1 MKKVVILGC
10 ENSHAHSFLNTMKNY
25 PEDFRDLEV
34 IGVYSDEI
42 AECEKLRNRYGVDI
56 LEDYTSAV
64 GKVDGVII
72 TARNGDN
79 HYKYAKPYIESG
91 VPMYIDKPI
100 TNTEEEAVAFVKDL
114 EAHGVCFTGG
124 STLRHDPNVLK
135 FKEERINEVDGKTL
149 GGLVKA
155 PIDSNSAY
163 GGFFFYAPHLV
174 EIVCEMFGRNPKS
187 VKAYKAGIS
196 TTVIFRYE
204 DYDVTGVYTENNY
217 LYYASRIAEKG
228 ARMEKITLGT
238 GRELDWMYKELK
250 EYYDILNGAER
261 AMSTEDFLAPVFIAN
276 AIKRSI
282 DSGEEEKV
290 NPVIL

>member
-1 MKKVVILGC
+1 MKKIAILGC

-25 PEDFRDLEV
+25 PDDFSDIEV

-42 AECEKLRNRYGVDI
+42 KECEKLRDRYGVEI

-64 GKVDGVII
+64 GKVDGIVI

-91 VPMYIDKPI
+91 IPMYIDKPI
-100 TNTEEEAVAFVKDL
+100 CNSEEEAVEFIKDL
-114 EAHGVCFTGG
+114 EKHGVRYTGG
-124 STLRHDPNVLK
+124 SSLRHDSTVLA
-135 FKEERINEVDGKTL
+135 FKQERLDEVDGKTL

-155 PIDSNSAY
+155 PLDSSSSY
-163 GGFFFYAPHLV
+163 GGFYFYAPHLV
-174 EIVCEMFGRNPKS
+174 EIVSEMFGRYPKS

-196 TTVIFRYE
+196 TTVIFRYDE
-204 DYDVTGVYTENNY
+204 YDVTGVYTENNY

-228 ARMEKITLGT
+228 TKLEKIALGT
-238 GRELDWMYKELK
+238 GREHDWMYKEFK
-250 EYYDILNGAER
+250 EYCDILRGGER
-261 AMSTEDFLAPVFIAN
+261 EMSTEDFLAPIFVMN

-290 NPVIL
+290 NPVVL